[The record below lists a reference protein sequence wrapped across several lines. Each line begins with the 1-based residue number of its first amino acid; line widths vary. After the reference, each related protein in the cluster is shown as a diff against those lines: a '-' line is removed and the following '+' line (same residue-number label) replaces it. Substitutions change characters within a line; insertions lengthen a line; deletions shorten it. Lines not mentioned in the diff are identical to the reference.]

1 MDLSVVVVNH
11 NAKEE
16 LELCLKSL
24 MLQRKDLSFEILV
37 ADNNSSDGS
46 LGMLQT
52 EFPMVHLTEL
62 DANVGFSKANNA
74 CWRQAQGELVLF
86 LNSDTMV
93 PPSGLR
99 KMTAVMNAR
108 SEVGGL
114 GPLLRNTNGSI
125 QLSFGSALSIT
136 SELKQKIIDK
146 GYGNGQGPL
155 KNYVNGLYAIERNVD
170 WVSGACL
177 LVRKH
182 ILEKVDGF
190 DERFFLY
197 SEDVDLCGRI
207 RAEGFSIIFH
217 PDVEVLHHRGRSV
230 VKMKEKAIFESQRS
244 RLCYYKKHYGH
255 PRLSAL
261 VLYML
266 FRSSISCLFNSD
278 LSSAHRQLL
287 RLLIH
292 KAQGKS

>member
-24 MLQRKDLSFEILV
+24 LLQRKDLSFEIVL

-46 LGMLQT
+46 LDMLQT
-52 EFPMVHLTEL
+52 QFPMVQLIAF
-62 DANVGFSKANNA
+62 DVNVGFSKANNA
-74 CWRQAQGELVLF
+74 CWRQAQGNLVLF

-93 PPSGLR
+93 PPGALK
-99 KMTAVMNAR
+99 KMTGAMNCR

-125 QLSFGSALSIT
+125 QLSFGDALSIT
-136 SELKQKIIDK
+136 SELKQKIINK

-155 KNYVNGLYAIERNVD
+155 KNYVSSLYANERNVD

-182 ILEKVDGF
+182 ILEKVGGF

-197 SEDVDLCGRI
+197 SEDVDLCYQI
-207 RAEGFSIIFH
+207 KDLGFSIIFL
-217 PDVEVLHHRGRSV
+217 PDIEILHHRGRSV
-230 VKMKEKAIFESQRS
+230 AKMQERAFFESQRS
-244 RLCYYKKHYGH
+244 RLCYYKKHCGSSQ
-255 PRLSAL
+255 LVAL
-261 VLYML
+261 TLYVL
-266 FRSSISCLFNSD
+266 FRSTISCLFKRD
-278 LSSAHRQLL
+278 LRSAHRQLL
-287 RLLIH
+287 RLLID
-292 KAQGKS
+292 KAKGKS